1 MLILWLLVSL
11 ALPANKARPVLNIVN
26 LLAIIALYAVLSY
39 FFVDSVLFQ
48 KVRYQFLI
56 WQSVLY
62 MLTLIVL

>member
-11 ALPANKARPVLNIVN
+11 ALPANKARTVLNIVN

-62 MLTLIVL
+62 MLTLFVL

>member
-11 ALPANKARPVLNIVN
+11 ALPANKARTVLNIVN